1 MGRKLWILGAATAI
15 ASSAA
20 LLSTPAQA
28 EVYVHIGTPGYYGY
42 SNGYYAQ
49 PGYVVQPSYG
59 YGYGYSN
66 HYRSQRGRDSDRD
79 GIPNRYDR
87 DLDNDGRP
95 NHRDWDRDGD
105 GVPNRHDRRP
115 NNPYRY

>member
-1 MGRKLWILGAATAI
+1 MGRKLWMLGAGVAI
-15 ASSAA
+15 ASCAA
-20 LLSTPAQA
+20 LLSTPARA

-59 YGYGYSN
+59 YGYGYS
-66 HYRSQRGRDSDRD
+66 HRRGRDTDRD